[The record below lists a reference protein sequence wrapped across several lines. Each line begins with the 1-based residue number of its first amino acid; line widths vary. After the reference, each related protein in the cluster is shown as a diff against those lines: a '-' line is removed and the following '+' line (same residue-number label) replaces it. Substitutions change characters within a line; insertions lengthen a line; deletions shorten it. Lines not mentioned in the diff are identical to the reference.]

1 MEILDTMISESGFVG
16 LNWPHL
22 LMMLVGGG
30 LVFFSLR
37 RKHQPTLLVPLGFAM
52 FLSNLPAAMMHVT
65 VGDPTGS
72 HGVGLVQLIYNAL
85 IKNEVLPPI
94 IFLGLG
100 ARANLRPLLQ
110 RPSLLVLGVATQL
123 AILAGAATAQHLFGF
138 PLASSLALGLVGP
151 ADGVSTIY
159 LSAILAPKLLGV
171 VILTMLLIHFLLPT
185 LIPLCLRFLAGAG
198 ARTMPLAPG
207 AQVSRRAS
215 VLFPLALALLTMMLA
230 PNAAPLVGMMMMGN
244 LLREAGG
251 PQGLARGVGGPL
263 LDIATA
269 VLGLTVGATMTGR
282 TLMKMQT
289 LKVMGTGLLGMMVA
303 LLVGLLLVR
312 VINMALPAE
321 RKLNPCLG
329 AAAVGGPPTA
339 ARVVSDYLGGGEDM
353 RHAAEAVNMVAVIS
367 AATAAGLFLGFLR

>member
-1 MEILDTMISESGFVG
+1 MEILDTMISESGVVG

-30 LVFFSLR
+30 LVFMSLR
-37 RKHQPTLLVPLGFAM
+37 RRHQPMLLVPLGFAM
-52 FLSNLPAAMMHVT
+52 FLSNLPAAMMSVT
-65 VGDPTGS
+65 LGEPTGS

-110 RPSLLVLGVATQL
+110 RPLLLLLGAGTQL
-123 AILAGAATAQHLFGF
+123 AILAGAAMARHVFEF
-138 PLASSLALGLVGP
+138 PLPASLSLGLVGP
-151 ADGVSTIY
+151 GDGVTSIY
-159 LSAILAPKLLGV
+159 IAAILSPKLLGV
-171 VILTMLLIHFLLPT
+171 VILTMLLIHALLPT
-185 LIPLCLRFLAGAG
+185 LIPLCLRLLAGASHR
-198 ARTMPLAPG
+198 AIPQAP
-207 AQVSRRAS
+207 AAPVSRRAR

-251 PQGLARGVGGPL
+251 PDGLARGLGGPL
-263 LDIATA
+263 LDMATA

-282 TLMKMQT
+282 SLMKIQT
-289 LKVMGTGLLGMMVA
+289 LKVMGTGFLGMAVA
-303 LLVGLLLVR
+303 LVFGVLLVR
-312 VINMALPAE
+312 ALNLVLPAG

-339 ARVVSDYLGGGEDM
+339 AGVVSDYLGGGEEMTD
-353 RHAAEAVNMVAVIS
+353 AAAAVNLVAVMS
-367 AATAAGLFLGFLR
+367 AATAAGLYLGFLR